1 MDDKPSQDEVR
12 IRAVME
18 EMIELNDALGD
29 LRQQAAALGVK
40 PPALNPFVAMAGANP
55 QDKGQAMVLE
65 FIRLARIAGLDLGG
79 AVDTA
84 MVEADAATPSPD
96 PAAPTPPAET
106 AMRPPDRRREWTKLA
121 RQLGFALAVTG
132 VLLWWLR

>member
-1 MDDKPSQDEVR
+1 MDDKASQDEVR

-79 AVDTA
+79 AADPA

-96 PAAPTPPAET
+96 PAPVAET
-106 AMRPPDRRREWTKLA
+106 ATRPPDRRREWTKLA
-121 RQLGFALAVTG
+121 RQFGFALAVTG